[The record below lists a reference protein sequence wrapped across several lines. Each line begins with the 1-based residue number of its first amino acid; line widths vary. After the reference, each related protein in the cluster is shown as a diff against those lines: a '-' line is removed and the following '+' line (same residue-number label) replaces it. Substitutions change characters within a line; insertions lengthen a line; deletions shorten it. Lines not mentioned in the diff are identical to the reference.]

1 MEEEGTRRRRSRSS
15 TRKRI
20 GVERGKVGRERER
33 ERERENGNAAT
44 QQNPFS
50 LFQLHPILVRPSP
63 QTFLL
68 PIPYTSQTTP
78 STPSHFEPTP
88 HSPRFQSNPS
98 KECSELPFFGR
109 SPEAGERGGYSGSH
123 FHFFEKPPSLEF
135 HPLLQVR
142 FVGETGK
149 EEIYDASH
157 WHAKNPDSASN
168 CNILLRP
175 RRKLFAIYGKYGS
188 LWRDSSDCTLGY
200 LVFLHRADTHCQNTS
215 LCASHLQS
223 QMEDKETKFE
233 ATNCLS
239 LGLQQDGKKS
249 FSSSSQYKLS
259 IAQVYCSYETR
270 AEEKL
275 FSFVTNGVV
284 RQSRRGPYPLPRPP
298 PSSPPGRNNFIFPP
312 PSSSYSFIP
321 A

>member
-1 MEEEGTRRRRSRSS
+1 MEEEGTGRRRSRSL

-20 GVERGKVGRERER
+20 GVERGKVGRVKER

-50 LFQLHPILVRPSP
+50 NSTPFWFVPRRKLFSSPSLTQAKP
-63 QTFLL
+63 PPPPPPTSNPP
-68 PIPYTSQTTP
+68 PIPLVS
-78 STPSHFEPTP
+78 SPTP
-88 HSPRFQSNPS
+88 PRNVLS
-98 KECSELPFFGR
+98 CPFFGR

-123 FHFFEKPPSLEF
+123 FHFFEKPSFLEF

-175 RRKLFAIYGKYGS
+175 RRKLFAIYGKYSS

-233 ATNCLS
+233 VTNCLS
-239 LGLQQDGKKS
+239 LGLQQDGKKV
-249 FSSSSQYKLS
+249 F
-259 IAQVYCSYETR
+259 R
-270 AEEKL
+270 AL
-275 FSFVTNGVV
+275 LNTN
-284 RQSRRGPYPLPRPP
+284 
-298 PSSPPGRNNFIFPP
+298 
-312 PSSSYSFIP
+312 
-321 A
+321 